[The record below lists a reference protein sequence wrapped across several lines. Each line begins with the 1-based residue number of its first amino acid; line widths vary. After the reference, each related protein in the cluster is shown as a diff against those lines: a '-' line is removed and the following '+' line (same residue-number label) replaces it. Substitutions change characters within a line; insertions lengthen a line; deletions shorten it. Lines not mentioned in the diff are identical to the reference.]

1 MKKIYTL
8 LFGMFISIGVFA
20 QCDDLLISEVA
31 EGSSN
36 NKYMEIY
43 NPTEFTVYL
52 DGYAYPNVS
61 NAPSTPGE
69 YEFWNTFT
77 SGDSILPGG
86 TYVVA
91 HGQADSVILSHANM
105 THNFLSNGDDGYKLV
120 KGGTWDDA
128 DMDGKIDAGEMSGFT
143 VVDVVGDFQADP
155 GSGWDVAGV
164 SAATQ
169 DHTLVRKS
177 WYGGNTDWASSA
189 GTDAASS
196 EWVVKDKDDWSELG
210 SHRSTCT
217 GIQNPGF
224 DIEGDDSYRDFWRNR
239 DFEDQIPNTNLLQIT
254 SSPVHGGIKAGKLPS
269 SGERIAYQ
277 AVTVKPHTNYVV
289 KFWYTL
295 KTNNTG
301 HIDVHI
307 LEGDI
312 RDTADVAGAIITTK
326 TVNDQTDA
334 NTYVQDSVV
343 FTSGSLDQIAIYVR
357 NTGEECR
364 FDSWELTEGDPPV
377 VAAIQNPGFD
387 IEGDDSYRD
396 FWRNR
401 AFEDS
406 LPGSS
411 NMLQITSS
419 PIHEGVKA
427 GKMPSDGSRIMY
439 QAVDVAPNTD
449 YVVTYWY
456 TMKTSPAGSANVA
469 ILGKDLVD
477 PALVASNTIT
487 SSTVSDQTD
496 ANTYIKDSVGFNS
509 GNSNQVAIYVTNTGV
524 ETRFDTWNIY
534 EGTIVITEPS
544 TAAPNPTQNA
554 EDVISIYSESY
565 SDPAGINYFP
575 GWGQST
581 QYSVFEIG
589 EDSMIKYSALN
600 YQGIDFNASELDASA
615 MEMLHIDIW
624 TADVDDIDIFPIS
637 RTSGEKAVKK
647 TLKAGQWNSID
658 IPLSEY
664 TSQGLSMADIIQFK
678 FDNLGASRGTGT
690 IFIDNMYM
698 WKEPTKVYT
707 VSDIVDV
714 IDLDADLQ
722 PKNLGSL
729 YEITG
734 VVYGIDYD
742 GNAGLSFTVIDA
754 TSGINIFKFVDVSDY
769 VVTEGDEITARGEI
783 DFYNGLLELKVD
795 SIKVNS
801 SGNALAKP
809 TLVAKPTEDTES
821 EFIQLEKV
829 WIADGTTEWPDNGNV
844 LLTND
849 AMDTFQIR
857 IDRDIPGIVG
867 EAVAFDTMTIV
878 GIGGQFDGSAPYD
891 EGYQIFPRGLD
902 DIMEWKSKVSVK
914 EMNRVTVGVY
924 PNPTSGTVQLLGNN
938 SWNTYRV
945 YNTVGV
951 EVMSGNITGNTI
963 TLSGLESGC
972 YFIETAN
979 NELVGI
985 TRVILNR

>member
-1 MKKIYTL
+1 MKKIYTIL
-8 LFGMFISIGVFA
+8 A
-20 QCDDLLISEVA
+20 LLISSTLASAQCSDLFFSEYS

-36 NKYMEIY
+36 NKYLEVY
-43 NPTEFTVYL
+43 NPSGASIDL
-52 DGYAYPNVS
+52 
-61 NAPSTPGE
+61 ST
-69 YEFWNTFT
+69 Y
-77 SGDSILPGG
+77 SICVIGNGG
-86 TYVVA
+86 TYTNTFQLYGTLGSDKVFVVSTDQSDPTAILTKADTALSFPSIA
-91 HGQADSVILSHANM
+91 HFS
-105 THNFLSNGDDGYKLV
+105 GDDAVCLLS
-120 KGGTWDDA
+120 GTDT
-128 DMDGKIDAGEMSGFT
+128 IDVIGVRRVRENWT
-143 VVDVVGDFQADP
+143 V
-155 GSGWDVAGV
+155 GSG
-164 SAATQ
+164 STK
-169 DHTLVRKS
+169 DHTLVRKAS
-177 WYGGNTDWASSA
+177 VSAGETDWTIAVDQWDVYPQN
-189 GTDAASS
+189 T
-196 EWVVKDKDDWSELG
+196 WTYLG
-210 SHRSTCT
+210 SHASIC
-217 GIQNPGF
+217 
-224 DIEGDDSYRDFWRNR
+224 
-239 DFEDQIPNTNLLQIT
+239 
-254 SSPVHGGIKAGKLPS
+254 SPK
-269 SGERIAYQ
+269 
-277 AVTVKPHTNYVV
+277 
-289 KFWYTL
+289 
-295 KTNNTG
+295 
-301 HIDVHI
+301 
-307 LEGDI
+307 
-312 RDTADVAGAIITTK
+312 
-326 TVNDQTDA
+326 
-334 NTYVQDSVV
+334 
-343 FTSGSLDQIAIYVR
+343 
-357 NTGEECR
+357 
-364 FDSWELTEGDPPV
+364 
-377 VAAIQNPGFD
+377 
-387 IEGDDSYRD
+387 
-396 FWRNR
+396 
-401 AFEDS
+401 
-406 LPGSS
+406 
-411 NMLQITSS
+411 
-419 PIHEGVKA
+419 
-427 GKMPSDGSRIMY
+427 
-439 QAVDVAPNTD
+439 
-449 YVVTYWY
+449 
-456 TMKTSPAGSANVA
+456 
-469 ILGKDLVD
+469 
-477 PALVASNTIT
+477 
-487 SSTVSDQTD
+487 
-496 ANTYIKDSVGFNS
+496 
-509 GNSNQVAIYVTNTGV
+509 
-524 ETRFDTWNIY
+524 
-534 EGTIVITEPS
+534 TEPS

-600 YQGIDFNASELDASA
+600 YQGIDFNSSEIDASA

-637 RTSGEKAVKK
+637 RATGEKAVKK

-664 TSQGLSMADIIQFK
+664 TSQGLSMADIFQFK

-742 GNAGLSFTVIDA
+742 GNAGLSFTIIDA
-754 TSGINIFKFVDVSDY
+754 TSGINIFNFVDVSDY

-801 SGNALAKP
+801 SGNTLAKP

-857 IDRDIPGIVG
+857 IDKDIPGIVG

-914 EMNRVTVGVY
+914 ELNRVAVGVY

-985 TRVILNR
+985 TRVILNK

>member
-1 MKKIYTL
+1 MKKIYTILAL
-8 LFGMFISIGVFA
+8 LITSTLASA
-20 QCDDLLISEVA
+20 QCSDLFFSEYS

-36 NKYMEIY
+36 NKYLEVY
-43 NPTEFTVYL
+43 NPSGASIDLSTYSICVIGNGGSFT
-52 DGYAYPNVS
+52 
-61 NAPSTPGE
+61 
-69 YEFWNTFT
+69 NTFQLYGT
-77 SGDSILPGG
+77 LGSDKVFVVSTDQSDPTAILTKADTALSFPS
-86 TYVVA
+86 VA
-91 HGQADSVILSHANM
+91 H
-105 THNFLSNGDDGYKLV
+105 FNGDDAVCLLS
-120 KGGTWDDA
+120 GTDT
-128 DMDGKIDAGEMSGFT
+128 IDVIGVRRVRENWT
-143 VVDVVGDFQADP
+143 V
-155 GSGWDVAGV
+155 GSG
-164 SAATQ
+164 STK
-169 DHTLVRKS
+169 DHTLVRKAS
-177 WYGGNTDWASSA
+177 VSAGETDWTIAVDQWDVYPQN
-189 GTDAASS
+189 T
-196 EWVVKDKDDWSELG
+196 WTYLG
-210 SHRSTCT
+210 SHASIC
-217 GIQNPGF
+217 
-224 DIEGDDSYRDFWRNR
+224 
-239 DFEDQIPNTNLLQIT
+239 
-254 SSPVHGGIKAGKLPS
+254 SPK
-269 SGERIAYQ
+269 
-277 AVTVKPHTNYVV
+277 
-289 KFWYTL
+289 
-295 KTNNTG
+295 
-301 HIDVHI
+301 
-307 LEGDI
+307 
-312 RDTADVAGAIITTK
+312 
-326 TVNDQTDA
+326 
-334 NTYVQDSVV
+334 
-343 FTSGSLDQIAIYVR
+343 
-357 NTGEECR
+357 
-364 FDSWELTEGDPPV
+364 
-377 VAAIQNPGFD
+377 
-387 IEGDDSYRD
+387 
-396 FWRNR
+396 
-401 AFEDS
+401 
-406 LPGSS
+406 
-411 NMLQITSS
+411 
-419 PIHEGVKA
+419 
-427 GKMPSDGSRIMY
+427 
-439 QAVDVAPNTD
+439 
-449 YVVTYWY
+449 
-456 TMKTSPAGSANVA
+456 
-469 ILGKDLVD
+469 
-477 PALVASNTIT
+477 
-487 SSTVSDQTD
+487 
-496 ANTYIKDSVGFNS
+496 
-509 GNSNQVAIYVTNTGV
+509 
-524 ETRFDTWNIY
+524 
-534 EGTIVITEPS
+534 TEPS

-581 QYSVFEIG
+581 QYSIFEIG

-600 YQGIDFNASELDASA
+600 YQGIDFNASEIDASA

-637 RTSGEKAVKK
+637 RATGEKAVKK

-664 TSQGLSMADIIQFK
+664 TSQGLSMADIFQFK

-707 VSDIVDV
+707 VADIVDV

-742 GNAGLSFTVIDA
+742 GNAGLSFTIIDA
-754 TSGINIFKFVDVSDY
+754 TSGINIFNFVDVSDY

-801 SGNALAKP
+801 SGNTLAKP

-849 AMDTFQIR
+849 AKDTFQIR
-857 IDRDIPGIVG
+857 IDKDIPGIVG

-914 EMNRVTVGVY
+914 ELNRVAVGVY

-985 TRVILNR
+985 TRVILNK

>member
-1 MKKIYTL
+1 MISKYQSNLKLLFWLTNLISFVTITILIKQMKKIYTILAL
-8 LFGMFISIGVFA
+8 LITSTLASA
-20 QCDDLLISEVA
+20 QCSDLFFSEYS

-36 NKYMEIY
+36 NKYLEVY
-43 NPTEFTVYL
+43 NPSGASIDLSTYSICVIGNGGSFT
-52 DGYAYPNVS
+52 
-61 NAPSTPGE
+61 
-69 YEFWNTFT
+69 NTFQLYGT
-77 SGDSILPGG
+77 LGSDKVFVVSTDQSDPTAILTKADTALSFPSI
-86 TYVVA
+86 A
-91 HGQADSVILSHANM
+91 H
-105 THNFLSNGDDGYKLV
+105 FNGDDAICLLS
-120 KGGTWDDA
+120 GTDT
-128 DMDGKIDAGEMSGFT
+128 IDVIGVRRVRQNWT
-143 VVDVVGDFQADP
+143 V
-155 GSGWDVAGV
+155 GSG
-164 SAATQ
+164 STK
-169 DHTLVRKS
+169 DHTLVRKAS
-177 WYGGNTDWASSA
+177 VSAGETDWTIAVDQWDVYPQN
-189 GTDAASS
+189 T
-196 EWVVKDKDDWSELG
+196 WTYLG
-210 SHRSTCT
+210 SHASIC
-217 GIQNPGF
+217 
-224 DIEGDDSYRDFWRNR
+224 
-239 DFEDQIPNTNLLQIT
+239 
-254 SSPVHGGIKAGKLPS
+254 SPK
-269 SGERIAYQ
+269 
-277 AVTVKPHTNYVV
+277 
-289 KFWYTL
+289 
-295 KTNNTG
+295 
-301 HIDVHI
+301 
-307 LEGDI
+307 
-312 RDTADVAGAIITTK
+312 
-326 TVNDQTDA
+326 
-334 NTYVQDSVV
+334 
-343 FTSGSLDQIAIYVR
+343 
-357 NTGEECR
+357 
-364 FDSWELTEGDPPV
+364 
-377 VAAIQNPGFD
+377 
-387 IEGDDSYRD
+387 
-396 FWRNR
+396 
-401 AFEDS
+401 
-406 LPGSS
+406 
-411 NMLQITSS
+411 
-419 PIHEGVKA
+419 
-427 GKMPSDGSRIMY
+427 
-439 QAVDVAPNTD
+439 
-449 YVVTYWY
+449 
-456 TMKTSPAGSANVA
+456 
-469 ILGKDLVD
+469 
-477 PALVASNTIT
+477 
-487 SSTVSDQTD
+487 
-496 ANTYIKDSVGFNS
+496 
-509 GNSNQVAIYVTNTGV
+509 
-524 ETRFDTWNIY
+524 
-534 EGTIVITEPS
+534 TEPS

-600 YQGIDFNASELDASA
+600 YQGIDFNSSELDASA

-637 RTSGEKAVKK
+637 RATGEKAVKK

-664 TSQGLSMADIIQFK
+664 TSQGLSMADIFQFK

-707 VSDIVDV
+707 VADIVDV

-742 GNAGLSFTVIDA
+742 GNAGLSFTIIDA
-754 TSGINIFKFVDVSDY
+754 TSGINIFNFVDVSDY

-783 DFYNGLLELKVD
+783 DFFRGLLELKVD

-801 SGNALAKP
+801 SGNTLAKP

-857 IDRDIPGIVG
+857 IDKDIPGIVG

-914 EMNRVTVGVY
+914 ELNRVAVGVY

-985 TRVILNR
+985 TRVILNK

>member
-1 MKKIYTL
+1 MISKYQSNLKLLFWLTNLISFVTITILIKQMKKIYTILAL
-8 LFGMFISIGVFA
+8 LITSTLASA
-20 QCDDLLISEVA
+20 QCSDLFFSEYS

-36 NKYMEIY
+36 NKYLEVY
-43 NPTEFTVYL
+43 NPSGASIDLSTYSICVIGNGGSFT
-52 DGYAYPNVS
+52 
-61 NAPSTPGE
+61 
-69 YEFWNTFT
+69 NTFQLYGT
-77 SGDSILPGG
+77 LGSDKVFVVSTDQSDPTAILTKADTALSFPSI
-86 TYVVA
+86 A
-91 HGQADSVILSHANM
+91 H
-105 THNFLSNGDDGYKLV
+105 FNGDDAICLLS
-120 KGGTWDDA
+120 GTDT
-128 DMDGKIDAGEMSGFT
+128 IDVIGVRRVRENWT
-143 VVDVVGDFQADP
+143 V
-155 GSGWDVAGV
+155 GSG
-164 SAATQ
+164 STK
-169 DHTLVRKS
+169 DHTLVRKAS
-177 WYGGNTDWASSA
+177 VSAGETDWTIAVDQWDVYPQN
-189 GTDAASS
+189 T
-196 EWVVKDKDDWSELG
+196 WTYLG
-210 SHRSTCT
+210 SHASIC
-217 GIQNPGF
+217 
-224 DIEGDDSYRDFWRNR
+224 
-239 DFEDQIPNTNLLQIT
+239 
-254 SSPVHGGIKAGKLPS
+254 SPK
-269 SGERIAYQ
+269 
-277 AVTVKPHTNYVV
+277 
-289 KFWYTL
+289 
-295 KTNNTG
+295 
-301 HIDVHI
+301 
-307 LEGDI
+307 
-312 RDTADVAGAIITTK
+312 
-326 TVNDQTDA
+326 
-334 NTYVQDSVV
+334 
-343 FTSGSLDQIAIYVR
+343 
-357 NTGEECR
+357 
-364 FDSWELTEGDPPV
+364 
-377 VAAIQNPGFD
+377 
-387 IEGDDSYRD
+387 
-396 FWRNR
+396 
-401 AFEDS
+401 
-406 LPGSS
+406 
-411 NMLQITSS
+411 
-419 PIHEGVKA
+419 
-427 GKMPSDGSRIMY
+427 
-439 QAVDVAPNTD
+439 
-449 YVVTYWY
+449 
-456 TMKTSPAGSANVA
+456 
-469 ILGKDLVD
+469 
-477 PALVASNTIT
+477 
-487 SSTVSDQTD
+487 
-496 ANTYIKDSVGFNS
+496 
-509 GNSNQVAIYVTNTGV
+509 
-524 ETRFDTWNIY
+524 
-534 EGTIVITEPS
+534 TEPS

-600 YQGIDFNASELDASA
+600 YQGIDFNSSELDASA

-637 RTSGEKAVKK
+637 RATGEKAVKK

-664 TSQGLSMADIIQFK
+664 TSQGLSMADIFQFK
-678 FDNLGASRGTGT
+678 FDNKGASSGTGT

-707 VSDIVDV
+707 VADIVDV

-742 GNAGLSFTVIDA
+742 GNAGLSFTIIDA
-754 TSGINIFKFVDVSDY
+754 TSGINIFNFVDVSDY

-783 DFYNGLLELKVD
+783 AFYNGLLELKVD
-795 SIKVNS
+795 SIKLNS
-801 SGNALAKP
+801 SGNTLAKP

-857 IDRDIPGIVG
+857 IDKDIPGIVG

-914 EMNRVTVGVY
+914 ELNRVAVGVY

-985 TRVILNR
+985 TRVILNK

>member
-1 MKKIYTL
+1 MKKIYTILAL
-8 LFGMFISIGVFA
+8 LITSTLASA
-20 QCDDLLISEVA
+20 QCSDLFFSEYS

-36 NKYMEIY
+36 NKYLEVY
-43 NPTEFTVYL
+43 NPSGTSIDLSTYSICVIGNGGSFT
-52 DGYAYPNVS
+52 
-61 NAPSTPGE
+61 
-69 YEFWNTFT
+69 NTFQLYGT
-77 SGDSILPGG
+77 LGSDKVFVVSTDQSDPTAILTKADTALSFPS
-86 TYVVA
+86 VA
-91 HGQADSVILSHANM
+91 H
-105 THNFLSNGDDGYKLV
+105 FNGDDAVCLLS
-120 KGGTWDDA
+120 GTDT
-128 DMDGKIDAGEMSGFT
+128 IDVIGVRRVRQNWT
-143 VVDVVGDFQADP
+143 V
-155 GSGWDVAGV
+155 GSG
-164 SAATQ
+164 STK
-169 DHTLVRKS
+169 DHTLVRKAS
-177 WYGGNTDWASSA
+177 VSAGETDWTIAVDQWDVYPQN
-189 GTDAASS
+189 T
-196 EWVVKDKDDWSELG
+196 WTYFG
-210 SHRSTCT
+210 SHASIC
-217 GIQNPGF
+217 
-224 DIEGDDSYRDFWRNR
+224 
-239 DFEDQIPNTNLLQIT
+239 
-254 SSPVHGGIKAGKLPS
+254 SPK
-269 SGERIAYQ
+269 
-277 AVTVKPHTNYVV
+277 
-289 KFWYTL
+289 
-295 KTNNTG
+295 
-301 HIDVHI
+301 
-307 LEGDI
+307 
-312 RDTADVAGAIITTK
+312 
-326 TVNDQTDA
+326 
-334 NTYVQDSVV
+334 
-343 FTSGSLDQIAIYVR
+343 
-357 NTGEECR
+357 
-364 FDSWELTEGDPPV
+364 
-377 VAAIQNPGFD
+377 
-387 IEGDDSYRD
+387 
-396 FWRNR
+396 
-401 AFEDS
+401 
-406 LPGSS
+406 
-411 NMLQITSS
+411 
-419 PIHEGVKA
+419 
-427 GKMPSDGSRIMY
+427 
-439 QAVDVAPNTD
+439 
-449 YVVTYWY
+449 
-456 TMKTSPAGSANVA
+456 
-469 ILGKDLVD
+469 
-477 PALVASNTIT
+477 
-487 SSTVSDQTD
+487 
-496 ANTYIKDSVGFNS
+496 
-509 GNSNQVAIYVTNTGV
+509 
-524 ETRFDTWNIY
+524 
-534 EGTIVITEPS
+534 TEPS

-600 YQGIDFNASELDASA
+600 YQGIDFNASEIDASA

-624 TADVDDIDIFPIS
+624 TADVDDINIFPIS
-637 RTSGEKAVKK
+637 RATGEKAVKK

-664 TSQGLSMADIIQFK
+664 TSQGLSMADIFQFK

-707 VSDIVDV
+707 VADIVDA

-742 GNAGLSFTVIDA
+742 GNAGLSFTIIDA
-754 TSGINIFKFVDVSDY
+754 TSGINIFNFVDVSDY

-801 SGNALAKP
+801 SGNTLAKP

-857 IDRDIPGIVG
+857 IDKDIPGIVG
-867 EAVAFDTMTIV
+867 EVVAFDTMTIV

-914 EMNRVTVGVY
+914 ELNRVAVGVY

-945 YNTVGV
+945 YNTVGL

-972 YFIETAN
+972 YFIETTN

-985 TRVILNR
+985 TRVILNK

>member
-1 MKKIYTL
+1 MKKIYTILAL
-8 LFGMFISIGVFA
+8 LITSTLASA
-20 QCDDLLISEVA
+20 QCSDLFFSEYS

-36 NKYMEIY
+36 NKYLEVY
-43 NPTEFTVYL
+43 NPSGASIDL
-52 DGYAYPNVS
+52 
-61 NAPSTPGE
+61 ST
-69 YEFWNTFT
+69 Y
-77 SGDSILPGG
+77 SICLIGNGG
-86 TYVVA
+86 TYTNTFQLYGTLGSDKVFVVSTDQSDPTAILTKADTALSYPSIA
-91 HGQADSVILSHANM
+91 H
-105 THNFLSNGDDGYKLV
+105 FNGDDAVCLLS
-120 KGGTWDDA
+120 GTDT
-128 DMDGKIDAGEMSGFT
+128 IDVIGVRRVREKWT
-143 VVDVVGDFQADP
+143 V
-155 GSGWDVAGV
+155 GSG
-164 SAATQ
+164 STE
-169 DHTLVRKS
+169 DHTLVRKAS
-177 WYGGNTDWASSA
+177 VSAGETDWTIAVDQWDVYPQN
-189 GTDAASS
+189 T
-196 EWVVKDKDDWSELG
+196 WTYLG
-210 SHRSTCT
+210 SHASIC
-217 GIQNPGF
+217 
-224 DIEGDDSYRDFWRNR
+224 
-239 DFEDQIPNTNLLQIT
+239 
-254 SSPVHGGIKAGKLPS
+254 SPK
-269 SGERIAYQ
+269 
-277 AVTVKPHTNYVV
+277 
-289 KFWYTL
+289 
-295 KTNNTG
+295 
-301 HIDVHI
+301 
-307 LEGDI
+307 
-312 RDTADVAGAIITTK
+312 
-326 TVNDQTDA
+326 
-334 NTYVQDSVV
+334 
-343 FTSGSLDQIAIYVR
+343 
-357 NTGEECR
+357 
-364 FDSWELTEGDPPV
+364 
-377 VAAIQNPGFD
+377 
-387 IEGDDSYRD
+387 
-396 FWRNR
+396 
-401 AFEDS
+401 
-406 LPGSS
+406 
-411 NMLQITSS
+411 
-419 PIHEGVKA
+419 
-427 GKMPSDGSRIMY
+427 
-439 QAVDVAPNTD
+439 
-449 YVVTYWY
+449 
-456 TMKTSPAGSANVA
+456 
-469 ILGKDLVD
+469 
-477 PALVASNTIT
+477 
-487 SSTVSDQTD
+487 
-496 ANTYIKDSVGFNS
+496 
-509 GNSNQVAIYVTNTGV
+509 
-524 ETRFDTWNIY
+524 
-534 EGTIVITEPS
+534 TEPS

-600 YQGIDFNASELDASA
+600 YQGIDFDASELDASA

-637 RTSGEKAVKK
+637 RATGDKAAVKK

-664 TSQGLSMADIIQFK
+664 TSQGLSMADIYQFK

-707 VSDIVDV
+707 VADIVDV

-742 GNAGLSFTVIDA
+742 GNAGLSFTIIDA
-754 TSGINIFKFVDVSDY
+754 TSGINIFNFVDVSDY

-857 IDRDIPGIVG
+857 IDKDIPGIVG

-914 EMNRVTVGVY
+914 ELNRVAVGVY

-985 TRVILNR
+985 TRVILNK

>member
-1 MKKIYTL
+1 MKKIYTILAL
-8 LFGMFISIGVFA
+8 LITSTLASA
-20 QCDDLLISEVA
+20 QCSDLFFSEYS

-36 NKYMEIY
+36 NKYLEVY
-43 NPTEFTVYL
+43 NPSGASIDLSTYSICVIGNGGSFT
-52 DGYAYPNVS
+52 
-61 NAPSTPGE
+61 
-69 YEFWNTFT
+69 NTFQLYGT
-77 SGDSILPGG
+77 LGSDKVFVVSTDQSDPTAILTKADTALSFPS
-86 TYVVA
+86 VA
-91 HGQADSVILSHANM
+91 H
-105 THNFLSNGDDGYKLV
+105 FNGDDAVCLLS
-120 KGGTWDDA
+120 GTDT
-128 DMDGKIDAGEMSGFT
+128 IDVIGVRRVRENWT
-143 VVDVVGDFQADP
+143 V
-155 GSGWDVAGV
+155 GSG
-164 SAATQ
+164 STK
-169 DHTLVRKS
+169 DHTLVRKAS
-177 WYGGNTDWASSA
+177 VSAGETDWTIAVDQWDVYPQN
-189 GTDAASS
+189 T
-196 EWVVKDKDDWSELG
+196 WTYLG
-210 SHRSTCT
+210 SHASIC
-217 GIQNPGF
+217 
-224 DIEGDDSYRDFWRNR
+224 
-239 DFEDQIPNTNLLQIT
+239 
-254 SSPVHGGIKAGKLPS
+254 SPK
-269 SGERIAYQ
+269 
-277 AVTVKPHTNYVV
+277 
-289 KFWYTL
+289 
-295 KTNNTG
+295 
-301 HIDVHI
+301 
-307 LEGDI
+307 
-312 RDTADVAGAIITTK
+312 
-326 TVNDQTDA
+326 
-334 NTYVQDSVV
+334 
-343 FTSGSLDQIAIYVR
+343 
-357 NTGEECR
+357 
-364 FDSWELTEGDPPV
+364 
-377 VAAIQNPGFD
+377 
-387 IEGDDSYRD
+387 
-396 FWRNR
+396 
-401 AFEDS
+401 
-406 LPGSS
+406 
-411 NMLQITSS
+411 
-419 PIHEGVKA
+419 
-427 GKMPSDGSRIMY
+427 
-439 QAVDVAPNTD
+439 
-449 YVVTYWY
+449 
-456 TMKTSPAGSANVA
+456 
-469 ILGKDLVD
+469 
-477 PALVASNTIT
+477 
-487 SSTVSDQTD
+487 
-496 ANTYIKDSVGFNS
+496 
-509 GNSNQVAIYVTNTGV
+509 
-524 ETRFDTWNIY
+524 
-534 EGTIVITEPS
+534 TEPS

-600 YQGIDFNASELDASA
+600 YQGIDFNASEIDASA

-624 TADVDDIDIFPIS
+624 TADVDDIDIFSIS
-637 RTSGEKAVKK
+637 RATGEKAVKK

-664 TSQGLSMADIIQFK
+664 TSQGLSMADIFQFK

-707 VSDIVDV
+707 VADIVDV

-742 GNAGLSFTVIDA
+742 GNAGLSFTIIDA
-754 TSGINIFKFVDVSDY
+754 TSGINIFNFVDVSDY

-801 SGNALAKP
+801 SGNTLAKP

-849 AMDTFQIR
+849 AKDTFQIR
-857 IDRDIPGIVG
+857 IDKDIPGIVG

-914 EMNRVTVGVY
+914 ELNRVAVGVY

-985 TRVILNR
+985 TRVILNK

>member
-1 MKKIYTL
+1 MFWLTNLISFVTITILNKQMKKIYTILAL
-8 LFGMFISIGVFA
+8 LITSTLASA
-20 QCDDLLISEVA
+20 QCSDLFFSEYS

-36 NKYMEIY
+36 NKYLEVY
-43 NPTEFTVYL
+43 NPSGASIDL
-52 DGYAYPNVS
+52 
-61 NAPSTPGE
+61 ST
-69 YEFWNTFT
+69 Y
-77 SGDSILPGG
+77 SICVIGNGG
-86 TYVVA
+86 TYTNTFQLYGTLGSDKVFVVSTDQSDPTAILTKADTALSYPSVA
-91 HGQADSVILSHANM
+91 H
-105 THNFLSNGDDGYKLV
+105 FNGDDAICLLS
-120 KGGTWDDA
+120 GTDT
-128 DMDGKIDAGEMSGFT
+128 IDVIGVRRVRENWI
-143 VVDVVGDFQADP
+143 V
-155 GSGWDVAGV
+155 GSG
-164 SAATQ
+164 STK
-169 DHTLVRKS
+169 DHTLVRKAS
-177 WYGGNTDWASSA
+177 VSAGETDWTIAVDQWDVYPQN
-189 GTDAASS
+189 T
-196 EWVVKDKDDWSELG
+196 WTYLG
-210 SHRSTCT
+210 SHASIC
-217 GIQNPGF
+217 
-224 DIEGDDSYRDFWRNR
+224 
-239 DFEDQIPNTNLLQIT
+239 
-254 SSPVHGGIKAGKLPS
+254 SPK
-269 SGERIAYQ
+269 
-277 AVTVKPHTNYVV
+277 
-289 KFWYTL
+289 
-295 KTNNTG
+295 
-301 HIDVHI
+301 
-307 LEGDI
+307 
-312 RDTADVAGAIITTK
+312 
-326 TVNDQTDA
+326 
-334 NTYVQDSVV
+334 
-343 FTSGSLDQIAIYVR
+343 
-357 NTGEECR
+357 
-364 FDSWELTEGDPPV
+364 
-377 VAAIQNPGFD
+377 
-387 IEGDDSYRD
+387 
-396 FWRNR
+396 
-401 AFEDS
+401 
-406 LPGSS
+406 
-411 NMLQITSS
+411 
-419 PIHEGVKA
+419 
-427 GKMPSDGSRIMY
+427 
-439 QAVDVAPNTD
+439 
-449 YVVTYWY
+449 
-456 TMKTSPAGSANVA
+456 
-469 ILGKDLVD
+469 
-477 PALVASNTIT
+477 
-487 SSTVSDQTD
+487 
-496 ANTYIKDSVGFNS
+496 
-509 GNSNQVAIYVTNTGV
+509 
-524 ETRFDTWNIY
+524 
-534 EGTIVITEPS
+534 TEPS

-600 YQGIDFNASELDASA
+600 YQGIDFNASEIDASA

-624 TADVDDIDIFPIS
+624 TADVDDIDISPIS
-637 RTSGEKAVKK
+637 RTGEKAVKK

-664 TSQGLSMADIIQFK
+664 TSQGLSMADIFQFK

-707 VSDIVDV
+707 VADIVDV

-742 GNAGLSFTVIDA
+742 GNAGLSFTIIDA
-754 TSGINIFKFVDVSDY
+754 TSGINIFNFVDVSDY

-795 SIKVNS
+795 SIKLNS
-801 SGNALAKP
+801 SGNTLAKP

-857 IDRDIPGIVG
+857 IDKDIPGIVG

-914 EMNRVTVGVY
+914 ELNRVAVGVY

-945 YNTVGV
+945 YNTVGL

-985 TRVILNR
+985 TRVILNK

>member
-1 MKKIYTL
+1 MKKIYTILAL
-8 LFGMFISIGVFA
+8 LITSTLASA
-20 QCDDLLISEVA
+20 QCSDLFFSEYS

-36 NKYMEIY
+36 NKYLEVY
-43 NPTEFTVYL
+43 NPSGASIDL
-52 DGYAYPNVS
+52 
-61 NAPSTPGE
+61 STYSICVIVNGGSST
-69 YEFWNTFT
+69 NTFQLYGT
-77 SGDSILPGG
+77 LGSDKVFVVSTDQSDPTAILTKADTALSFPS
-86 TYVVA
+86 VA
-91 HGQADSVILSHANM
+91 H
-105 THNFLSNGDDGYKLV
+105 FNGDDAVCLLS
-120 KGGTWDDA
+120 GTDT
-128 DMDGKIDAGEMSGFT
+128 IDVIGVRRVRENWT
-143 VVDVVGDFQADP
+143 V
-155 GSGWDVAGV
+155 GSG
-164 SAATQ
+164 STK
-169 DHTLVRKS
+169 DHTLVRKAS
-177 WYGGNTDWASSA
+177 VSAGETDWTIAVDQWDVYPQN
-189 GTDAASS
+189 T
-196 EWVVKDKDDWSELG
+196 WTYLG
-210 SHRSTCT
+210 SHASIC
-217 GIQNPGF
+217 
-224 DIEGDDSYRDFWRNR
+224 
-239 DFEDQIPNTNLLQIT
+239 
-254 SSPVHGGIKAGKLPS
+254 SPK
-269 SGERIAYQ
+269 
-277 AVTVKPHTNYVV
+277 
-289 KFWYTL
+289 
-295 KTNNTG
+295 
-301 HIDVHI
+301 
-307 LEGDI
+307 
-312 RDTADVAGAIITTK
+312 
-326 TVNDQTDA
+326 
-334 NTYVQDSVV
+334 
-343 FTSGSLDQIAIYVR
+343 
-357 NTGEECR
+357 
-364 FDSWELTEGDPPV
+364 
-377 VAAIQNPGFD
+377 
-387 IEGDDSYRD
+387 
-396 FWRNR
+396 
-401 AFEDS
+401 
-406 LPGSS
+406 
-411 NMLQITSS
+411 
-419 PIHEGVKA
+419 
-427 GKMPSDGSRIMY
+427 
-439 QAVDVAPNTD
+439 
-449 YVVTYWY
+449 
-456 TMKTSPAGSANVA
+456 
-469 ILGKDLVD
+469 
-477 PALVASNTIT
+477 
-487 SSTVSDQTD
+487 
-496 ANTYIKDSVGFNS
+496 
-509 GNSNQVAIYVTNTGV
+509 
-524 ETRFDTWNIY
+524 
-534 EGTIVITEPS
+534 TEPS

-575 GWGQST
+575 FWGQST

-600 YQGIDFNASELDASA
+600 YQGIDFNASEIDASA

-624 TADVDDIDIFPIS
+624 TADVDDIDISPIS
-637 RTSGEKAVKK
+637 RTGEKAVKK

-664 TSQGLSMADIIQFK
+664 TSQGLSMADIFQFK
-678 FDNLGASRGTGT
+678 FDNLGASKGTGT

-742 GNAGLSFTVIDA
+742 GDAGLSFTIIDA
-754 TSGINIFKFVDVSDY
+754 TSGINIFNFVDVSDY

-801 SGNALAKP
+801 SGNTLAKP

-857 IDRDIPGIVG
+857 IDKDIPGIVG

-914 EMNRVTVGVY
+914 ELNRVAVGVY

-985 TRVILNR
+985 TRVILNK

>member
-1 MKKIYTL
+1 MFWLTNFISFVTITILIKQMKKIYTILAL
-8 LFGMFISIGVFA
+8 LITSTLASA
-20 QCDDLLISEVA
+20 QCSDLFFSEYS

-36 NKYMEIY
+36 NKYLEVY
-43 NPTEFTVYL
+43 NPSGASIDLSTYSICVIGNGGSFT
-52 DGYAYPNVS
+52 
-61 NAPSTPGE
+61 
-69 YEFWNTFT
+69 NTFQLYGT
-77 SGDSILPGG
+77 LGSDKVFVVSTDQSDPTAILTKADTALSFPS
-86 TYVVA
+86 VA
-91 HGQADSVILSHANM
+91 H
-105 THNFLSNGDDGYKLV
+105 FNGDDAVCLLS
-120 KGGTWDDA
+120 GTDT
-128 DMDGKIDAGEMSGFT
+128 IDVIGVRRVRENWT
-143 VVDVVGDFQADP
+143 V
-155 GSGWDVAGV
+155 GSG
-164 SAATQ
+164 STK
-169 DHTLVRKS
+169 DHTLVRKAS
-177 WYGGNTDWASSA
+177 VSAGETDWTIAVDQWDVYPQN
-189 GTDAASS
+189 T
-196 EWVVKDKDDWSELG
+196 WTYLG
-210 SHRSTCT
+210 SHASIC
-217 GIQNPGF
+217 
-224 DIEGDDSYRDFWRNR
+224 
-239 DFEDQIPNTNLLQIT
+239 
-254 SSPVHGGIKAGKLPS
+254 SPK
-269 SGERIAYQ
+269 
-277 AVTVKPHTNYVV
+277 
-289 KFWYTL
+289 
-295 KTNNTG
+295 
-301 HIDVHI
+301 
-307 LEGDI
+307 
-312 RDTADVAGAIITTK
+312 
-326 TVNDQTDA
+326 
-334 NTYVQDSVV
+334 
-343 FTSGSLDQIAIYVR
+343 
-357 NTGEECR
+357 
-364 FDSWELTEGDPPV
+364 
-377 VAAIQNPGFD
+377 
-387 IEGDDSYRD
+387 
-396 FWRNR
+396 
-401 AFEDS
+401 
-406 LPGSS
+406 
-411 NMLQITSS
+411 
-419 PIHEGVKA
+419 
-427 GKMPSDGSRIMY
+427 
-439 QAVDVAPNTD
+439 
-449 YVVTYWY
+449 
-456 TMKTSPAGSANVA
+456 
-469 ILGKDLVD
+469 
-477 PALVASNTIT
+477 
-487 SSTVSDQTD
+487 
-496 ANTYIKDSVGFNS
+496 
-509 GNSNQVAIYVTNTGV
+509 
-524 ETRFDTWNIY
+524 
-534 EGTIVITEPS
+534 TEPS

-600 YQGIDFNASELDASA
+600 YQGIDFNASEIDASA

-624 TADVDDIDIFPIS
+624 TADVDDIDIFSIS
-637 RTSGEKAVKK
+637 RATGEKAVKK

-664 TSQGLSMADIIQFK
+664 TSQGLSMADIFQFK

-707 VSDIVDV
+707 VADIVDV

-742 GNAGLSFTVIDA
+742 GNAGLSFTIIDA
-754 TSGINIFKFVDVSDY
+754 TSGINIFNFVDVSDY

-801 SGNALAKP
+801 SGNTLAKP

-849 AMDTFQIR
+849 AKDTFQIR
-857 IDRDIPGIVG
+857 IDKDIPGIVG

-914 EMNRVTVGVY
+914 ELNRVAVGVY

-985 TRVILNR
+985 TRVILNK

>member
-1 MKKIYTL
+1 MKKIYTILAL
-8 LFGMFISIGVFA
+8 LITSTLASA
-20 QCDDLLISEVA
+20 QCSDLFFSEYS

-36 NKYMEIY
+36 NKYLEVY
-43 NPTEFTVYL
+43 NPSGTSIDLSTYSICVIGNGGSFT
-52 DGYAYPNVS
+52 
-61 NAPSTPGE
+61 
-69 YEFWNTFT
+69 NTFQLYGT
-77 SGDSILPGG
+77 LGSDKVFVVSTDQSDPTAILTKADTALSFPS
-86 TYVVA
+86 VA
-91 HGQADSVILSHANM
+91 H
-105 THNFLSNGDDGYKLV
+105 FNGDDAVCLLS
-120 KGGTWDDA
+120 GTDT
-128 DMDGKIDAGEMSGFT
+128 IDVIGVRRERENWT
-143 VVDVVGDFQADP
+143 V
-155 GSGWDVAGV
+155 GSG
-164 SAATQ
+164 STK
-169 DHTLVRKS
+169 DHTLVRKAS
-177 WYGGNTDWASSA
+177 VSAGETDWTIAVDQWDVYPQN
-189 GTDAASS
+189 T
-196 EWVVKDKDDWSELG
+196 WTYLG
-210 SHRSTCT
+210 SHASIC
-217 GIQNPGF
+217 
-224 DIEGDDSYRDFWRNR
+224 
-239 DFEDQIPNTNLLQIT
+239 
-254 SSPVHGGIKAGKLPS
+254 SPK
-269 SGERIAYQ
+269 
-277 AVTVKPHTNYVV
+277 
-289 KFWYTL
+289 
-295 KTNNTG
+295 
-301 HIDVHI
+301 
-307 LEGDI
+307 
-312 RDTADVAGAIITTK
+312 
-326 TVNDQTDA
+326 
-334 NTYVQDSVV
+334 
-343 FTSGSLDQIAIYVR
+343 
-357 NTGEECR
+357 
-364 FDSWELTEGDPPV
+364 
-377 VAAIQNPGFD
+377 
-387 IEGDDSYRD
+387 
-396 FWRNR
+396 
-401 AFEDS
+401 
-406 LPGSS
+406 
-411 NMLQITSS
+411 
-419 PIHEGVKA
+419 
-427 GKMPSDGSRIMY
+427 
-439 QAVDVAPNTD
+439 
-449 YVVTYWY
+449 
-456 TMKTSPAGSANVA
+456 
-469 ILGKDLVD
+469 
-477 PALVASNTIT
+477 
-487 SSTVSDQTD
+487 
-496 ANTYIKDSVGFNS
+496 
-509 GNSNQVAIYVTNTGV
+509 
-524 ETRFDTWNIY
+524 
-534 EGTIVITEPS
+534 TEPS

-600 YQGIDFNASELDASA
+600 YQGIDFNASEIDASA

-637 RTSGEKAVKK
+637 RATGEKAVKK

-664 TSQGLSMADIIQFK
+664 TSQGLSMADIFQFK

-707 VSDIVDV
+707 VADIVDA

-742 GNAGLSFTVIDA
+742 GNAGLSFTIIDA
-754 TSGINIFKFVDVSDY
+754 TSGINIFNFVDVSDY

-801 SGNALAKP
+801 SGNTLAKP

-857 IDRDIPGIVG
+857 IDKDIPGIVG
-867 EAVAFDTMTIV
+867 EVVAFDTMTIV

-914 EMNRVTVGVY
+914 ELNRVAVGVY

-945 YNTVGV
+945 YNTVGL

-972 YFIETAN
+972 YFIETTN

-985 TRVILNR
+985 TRVILNK

>member
-1 MKKIYTL
+1 MIFLSNSQIIYIEIMISKYQSNLKLLFWLTNLISFVTITILIKQMKKIYTILAL
-8 LFGMFISIGVFA
+8 LITSTLASA
-20 QCDDLLISEVA
+20 QCSDLFFSEYS

-36 NKYMEIY
+36 NKYLEVY
-43 NPTEFTVYL
+43 NPSGASIDLSTYSICVIGNGGSFT
-52 DGYAYPNVS
+52 
-61 NAPSTPGE
+61 
-69 YEFWNTFT
+69 NTFQLYGT
-77 SGDSILPGG
+77 LGSDKVFVVSTDQSDPTAILTKADTALSFPSI
-86 TYVVA
+86 
-91 HGQADSVILSHANM
+91 
-105 THNFLSNGDDGYKLV
+105 THFNGDDAICLLS
-120 KGGTWDDA
+120 GTDT
-128 DMDGKIDAGEMSGFT
+128 IDVIGVRRVRQNWT
-143 VVDVVGDFQADP
+143 V
-155 GSGWDVAGV
+155 GSG
-164 SAATQ
+164 STK
-169 DHTLVRKS
+169 DHTLVRKAS
-177 WYGGNTDWASSA
+177 VSAGETDWTIAVDQWDVYPQN
-189 GTDAASS
+189 T
-196 EWVVKDKDDWSELG
+196 WTYLG
-210 SHRSTCT
+210 SHASIC
-217 GIQNPGF
+217 
-224 DIEGDDSYRDFWRNR
+224 
-239 DFEDQIPNTNLLQIT
+239 
-254 SSPVHGGIKAGKLPS
+254 SPK
-269 SGERIAYQ
+269 
-277 AVTVKPHTNYVV
+277 
-289 KFWYTL
+289 
-295 KTNNTG
+295 
-301 HIDVHI
+301 
-307 LEGDI
+307 
-312 RDTADVAGAIITTK
+312 
-326 TVNDQTDA
+326 
-334 NTYVQDSVV
+334 
-343 FTSGSLDQIAIYVR
+343 
-357 NTGEECR
+357 
-364 FDSWELTEGDPPV
+364 
-377 VAAIQNPGFD
+377 
-387 IEGDDSYRD
+387 
-396 FWRNR
+396 
-401 AFEDS
+401 
-406 LPGSS
+406 
-411 NMLQITSS
+411 
-419 PIHEGVKA
+419 
-427 GKMPSDGSRIMY
+427 
-439 QAVDVAPNTD
+439 
-449 YVVTYWY
+449 
-456 TMKTSPAGSANVA
+456 
-469 ILGKDLVD
+469 
-477 PALVASNTIT
+477 
-487 SSTVSDQTD
+487 
-496 ANTYIKDSVGFNS
+496 
-509 GNSNQVAIYVTNTGV
+509 
-524 ETRFDTWNIY
+524 
-534 EGTIVITEPS
+534 TEPS

-600 YQGIDFNASELDASA
+600 YQGIDFNSSELDASA

-637 RTSGEKAVKK
+637 RATGEKAVKK

-664 TSQGLSMADIIQFK
+664 TSQGLSMADIFQFK

-707 VSDIVDV
+707 VADIVDV

-742 GNAGLSFTVIDA
+742 GNAGLSFTIIDA
-754 TSGINIFKFVDVSDY
+754 TSGINIFNFVDVSDY

-783 DFYNGLLELKVD
+783 AFYNGLLELKVD
-795 SIKVNS
+795 SIKLNS
-801 SGNALAKP
+801 SGNTLAKP

-857 IDRDIPGIVG
+857 IDKDIPGIVG

-914 EMNRVTVGVY
+914 ELNRVAVGVY

-985 TRVILNR
+985 TRVILNK